1 MRPESTLSR
10 AQGRFLDFVDSH
22 PECLDPASFAAI
34 DRKDDFFKYDM
45 HPWPFFFDQA
55 KMAELEEIN
64 LRLSRLVRQVPVRL
78 LANDPA
84 RFAELYGLPPET
96 ARLNALLIERTDPL
110 SGAVGRGDFILS
122 DQGFKCCELNMAGN
136 LGGTG
141 TAIMAETYLTI
152 PLLQQF
158 LAETGY
164 RVNAAD
170 QFRILFEHFV
180 DEARRF
186 DLAPEGVLNAAIT
199 FSEAKLPGP
208 AWRERA
214 ERSYREV
221 LAETAEGCSGRLEV
235 CTDSSL
241 SERRGELYAGDLLLR
256 LVLDTDNGQ
265 VGRPLFLALLAGKAR
280 AYNGP
285 VSQILSDK
293 LNLALLSELAGTGIF
308 TPEERQLIES
318 HVPWTRRVAHEFV
331 DYQGERVYL
340 PDLLRDR
347 REELVLKL
355 GTSMQGTDVHIGR
368 STPPEAW
375 EHHVRAAI
383 AGRTWL
389 AQEYIAPPSYTFQN
403 RHGGA
408 GLHDV
413 VWGFFV
419 FGERPG
425 GAFLRLQPK
434 GGAGVINAHQGARLG
449 LVLGVENP

>member
-1 MRPESTLSR
+1 MRPESTLSQ
-10 AQGRFLDFVDSH
+10 AQGRFLDFVDRH
-22 PECLDPASFAAI
+22 PEALDPASFAAI
-34 DRKDDFFKYDM
+34 ERRDDFFKYAM
-45 HPWPFFFDQA
+45 HPWPFFFDRA

-64 LRLSRLVRQVPVRL
+64 LRLARLVRQVPVRL
-78 LANDPA
+78 LGNDPA
-84 RFAELYGLPPET
+84 RFAELYGVVPET
-96 ARLNALLIERTDPL
+96 ARLNALLIERTDAL
-110 SGAVGRGDFILS
+110 SGAVGRGDYLLS
-122 DQGFKCCELNMAGN
+122 DQGFKCCEFNMAGN

-152 PLLQQF
+152 PVLQQF

-164 RVNAAD
+164 RVTATD
-170 QFRILFEHFV
+170 QFRVLFEHFV

-186 DLAPEGVLNAAIT
+186 DLAQGGVLNAALT
-199 FSEAKLPGP
+199 FSEANLPAP

-214 ERSYREV
+214 DRTYREV
-221 LAETAEGCSGRLEV
+221 LAETAEGWTGRLEV
-235 CTDSSL
+235 CTDATL
-241 SERRGELYAGDLLLR
+241 SERRGELFAGDLPVK
-256 LVLDTDNGQ
+256 LVLDTDNGA

-293 LNLALLSELAGTGIF
+293 LNLALLSELADSGMF
-308 TPEERQLIES
+308 TSEERELIEA

-331 DYQGERVYL
+331 DYEGRRAYL
-340 PDLLRDR
+340 PDLLLER
-347 REELVLKL
+347 REDFVLKL
-355 GTSMQGTDVHIGR
+355 GTSMQGTDVRIGR

-375 EHHVRAAI
+375 ARQVRAAI

-389 AQEYIAPPSYTFQN
+389 AQEHIEPAHYTFQYKE
-403 RHGGA
+403 GGA

-419 FGERPG
+419 FGDRPG
-425 GAFLRLQPK
+425 GAFLRMQPK
-434 GGAGVINAHQGARLG
+434 GGAGVINAYQGARLG